1 MSASFSIHVPA
12 AQREQLLHAPAEV
25 RSRLESHLSRYAE
38 LASAVGADDVL
49 WVQVKDPLSDSLRCD
64 VKGWGVLF
72 RVEWAQERIVVTEVE
87 EKRPEEEWR
96 RE

>member
-1 MSASFSIHVPA
+1 MSSAFAIHVPT
-12 AQREQLLHAPAEV
+12 AQREQLLRAPAEV
-25 RSRLESHLSRYAE
+25 RSRLEAHLSRYAE
-38 LASAVGADDVL
+38 LASSVGADDVL

-72 RVEWAQERIVVTEVE
+72 RVEWAEGRIVVTEVQ